1 MMSRLPPCS
10 RSVLSMGLI
19 GLITLSSLLPA
30 PAVAAPHHEHGAHA
44 HGRIALEVALDGPTL
59 TIGLEAPLDSLLG
72 FEHAPRT
79 EAEKR
84 AAQAVLADLRA
95 GAGLIVP
102 DAAAQCQPVSTTVDA
117 PTLQGGAAA
126 AGEHA
131 DLDASLV
138 LRCARPQALAS
149 LDLGRL
155 LERFRR
161 IARVEAE
168 IVTPAGQFKAALQR
182 PARVLRWGR

>member
-1 MMSRLPPCS
+1 MTLRLPVPT
-10 RSVLSMGLI
+10 VLS
-19 GLITLSSLLPA
+19 LLLLGPLA
-30 PAVAAPHHEHGAHA
+30 ATAAPRHDHGAHEHG
-44 HGRIALEVALDGPTL
+44 RVALEIALDGPTL

-72 FEHAPRT
+72 FERAPRT
-79 EAEKR
+79 EAEKK

-131 DLDASLV
+131 DLDATFV

-149 LDLGRL
+149 LDLGSL
-155 LERFRR
+155 LDRFRR

-168 IVTPAGQFKAALQR
+168 IVAPAGQFKAALQR